1 MKTGIVF
8 PGAEGRTRHVGQ
20 IRASITIRNDY
31 DIERA
36 RGGEIPESQVRALA
50 FERALVDTGAND
62 LCLAPEIVAALGLV
76 YARDVVVETATGAA
90 PARMFKGANLE
101 IDGRER
107 TMEVLELPGGDGVLI
122 GVVPLELMGI
132 ELDIRNQRL
141 ILLPDDGP
149 GTYLTI
155 L

>member
-1 MKTGIVF
+1 
-8 PGAEGRTRHVGQ
+8 
-20 IRASITIRNDY
+20 
-31 DIERA
+31 
-36 RGGEIPESQVRALA
+36 
-50 FERALVDTGAND
+50 
-62 LCLAPEIVAALGLV
+62 
-76 YARDVVVETATGAA
+76 
-90 PARMFKGANLE
+90 MFKGANLE

-132 ELDIRNQRL
+132 ELDIRSQRL

-149 GTYLTI
+149 GTYLSI